1 MNSSTSKDRLFD
13 PDRLA
18 EQLDQSKRI
27 IPVLKDTL
35 LTLHAH
41 LDEQFYAG
49 ADIDDLIY
57 KRSDYM
63 DQILKL
69 VWQRFDW
76 NENLHSWRKT
86 RVALIAVGGYGR
98 GELHPQSDIDLLI
111 LLERNSYD
119 LHKQSIQSFL
129 TLMWD
134 IGLDVGHSVRSLN
147 ECQIQARADITVAT
161 TLMESRTIIGD
172 DALRQKMIQKTGP
185 AKIWPSNRFF
195 KAKWDEQKERHRKF
209 DDTVYNLEP
218 NVKSSPGGLRDIQ
231 TVMWIARRES
241 AAVTL
246 QDLFDQHML
255 TEPEL
260 KQLDDGRKYLWK
272 VRYGLHLLS
281 GRPEDRLSFEYQRK
295 LADLFGYSDNDDLL
309 AVEQF
314 MRDYYRIVLGLQAI
328 NKLLL
333 QHFDE
338 TILRIGEKINIRP
351 LNSRFQVRNHYIETT
366 HDNVFK
372 EHPPAMLELFVL
384 AGNHEDIKEVSASTI
399 RLITSQLH
407 LINDD
412 FRANPEATKLFIELL
427 RSPHKLFTQLTRMK
441 RYGVLGAYLPEF
453 GHIIGQMQF
462 DMFHI
467 YTVDAHTLQV
477 IRNMRRFRYRNN
489 EQKFPVAAHIIPK
502 LPKIELLY
510 IAGLYHD
517 IAKGRGGDHSYLG
530 VQDVT
535 KFCHLHQLSIWDT
548 NLVRWLVENH
558 LSMSGTAQRKD
569 ISDPAI
575 IHEFALLVQD
585 QVRLD
590 YLYALTVADINATNP
605 TLWNSWRA
613 SLLRQLY
620 LETKRLLRRGL
631 ENYADKSE
639 YIAEA
644 KLTAIERLKQRGVN
658 ERDILQLWDDIGEE
672 YFIRESVANIVLQS
686 ESILKHRSVHN
697 IDGEPLIL
705 VSDYFMRQG
714 EEGATQIFIHCKNR
728 NNLFA
733 SSASALDQ
741 LGLNVLDARIFTSG
755 SNFVFY
761 TFMVLEA
768 DGQLVGDNAVRIERI
783 TRLLRDYLKDTQ
795 GTVRIARR
803 RTSQQLKQFNIP
815 TEISMSRDATGSYT
829 VLELVTLDRPGLLA
843 IVAQIFVEMDM
854 VLQGAKITT
863 LGERVEDVFNLTDRN
878 NQPITDPALYAQLE
892 ERICTELDKNSNDQ

>member
-1 MNSSTSKDRLFD
+1 MTSSISKNHLFD
-13 PDRLA
+13 PVQLA
-18 EQLDQSKRI
+18 KQLDQSKRI

-35 LTLHAH
+35 LTLHAY

-49 ADIDDLIY
+49 ADIDELIY

-76 NENLHSWRKT
+76 NENLRSWRKN

-119 LHKQSIQSFL
+119 LHKQSIQNFL

-147 ECQIQARADITVAT
+147 ECQLQARADITIAT

-172 DALRQKMIQKTGP
+172 DELREKMIAKTGP
-185 AKIWPSNRFF
+185 SKIWPSKRFF

-218 NVKSSPGGLRDIQ
+218 NVKGSPGGLRDIQ

-241 AAVTL
+241 SAVTL
-246 QDLFDQHML
+246 QDLFDRHML
-255 TEPEL
+255 TNSEL
-260 KQLDDGRKYLWK
+260 KQLDEGRKYLWK

-281 GRPEDRLSFEYQRK
+281 GRPDDRLSFEYQRK
-295 LADLFGYSDNDDLL
+295 LADLFDYIDNDDLL

-338 TILRIGEKINIRP
+338 TILRIGEKVIVKP
-351 LNSRFQVRNHYIETT
+351 LNSRFQIRNNYIEVTQ
-366 HDNVFK
+366 DDVFK
-372 EHPPAMLELFVL
+372 QYPPAMLELFVL
-384 AGNHEDIKEVSASTI
+384 AGNDEDIKEVSASTI
-399 RLITSQLH
+399 RLITSQLY
-407 LINDD
+407 LINDE

-427 RSPHKLFTQLTRMK
+427 KSPHKLFTQLTRMK

-569 ISDPAI
+569 ISDPEV

-639 YIAEA
+639 YINEA
-644 KLTAIERLKQRGVN
+644 KSTALLRLKQHGVN
-658 ERDILQLWDDIGEE
+658 EQDIQNLWDDIGEE
-672 YFIRESVANIVLQS
+672 YFIRESVGNIVLQT
-686 ESILKHRSVHN
+686 ESILEHRRDQGS
-697 IDGEPLIL
+697 IDEPLIL

-728 NNLFA
+728 HNLFA
-733 SSASALDQ
+733 LSAAALGQ

-755 SNFVFY
+755 SNYVY
-761 TFMVLEA
+761 NTFMVLEA
-768 DGQLVGDNAVRIERI
+768 DGQLVGENAIRIERI
-783 TRLLRDYLKDTQ
+783 TRLLREYLDDTE
-795 GTVRIARR
+795 GSVKIAKR

-815 TEISMSRDATGSYT
+815 TEITMSRDAARSLT

-843 IVAQIFVEMDM
+843 IVAQIFVDM
-854 VLQGAKITT
+854 GLILQGAKITT
-863 LGERVEDVFNLTDRN
+863 LGERVEDIFNLTDVN
-878 NQPITDPALYAQLE
+878 NQPISDQALCVKLE
-892 ERICTELDKNSNDQ
+892 DRICTELDKKSSG

>member
-1 MNSSTSKDRLFD
+1 MNSSISEDYLFD
-13 PDRLA
+13 PAELA
-18 EQLDQSKRI
+18 KQLDRSKRI
-27 IPVLKDTL
+27 IPVLKETL
-35 LTLHAH
+35 LALRSY
-41 LDEQFYAG
+41 LDEKFLAG
-49 ADIDDLIY
+49 TDIGDLIHQ
-57 KRSDYM
+57 RSEYM

-76 NENLHSWRKT
+76 HENGRSWRKT
-86 RVALIAVGGYGR
+86 RVSLVAVGGYGR
-98 GELHPQSDIDLLI
+98 GELHPYSDIDLLI

-129 TLMWD
+129 TLLWD

-147 ECQIQARADITVAT
+147 ECQTQARADITIAT
-161 TLMESRTIIGD
+161 TLMESRTITGD
-172 DALRQKMIQKTGP
+172 EELREKMSRKTGP
-185 AKIWPSNRFF
+185 SKIWPSKRFF
-195 KAKWDEQKERHRKF
+195 KAKRDEQKERHRKF
-209 DDTVYNLEP
+209 EDTVYNLEP

-241 AAVTL
+241 SAVTL
-246 QDLFDQHML
+246 PDLFDRHML
-255 TEPEL
+255 TQSEL
-260 KQLDDGRKYLWK
+260 KQLGEGRKYLWK

-281 GRPEDRLSFEYQRK
+281 GRSDDRLSFEYQRK

-314 MRDYYRIVLGLQAI
+314 MRDYYRVVLGLQAI
-328 NKLLL
+328 NQLLL

-338 TILRIGEKINIRP
+338 TILRVGEKIVIKQ
-351 LNSRFQVRNHYIETT
+351 LNSRFQIRNNDIEVT
-366 HDNVFK
+366 HEDVFK
-372 EHPPAMLELFVL
+372 QYPPAMLELFVL
-384 AGNHEDIKEVSASTI
+384 AGNHEEIKEVSTSTT
-399 RLITSQLH
+399 RLITSQLY
-407 LINDD
+407 LIDD
-412 FRANPEATKLFIELL
+412 EFRANPEATKLFMELL

-441 RYGVLGAYLPEF
+441 RFGVLGAYLPEF

-535 KFCHLHQLSIWDT
+535 KFCHFHQLSIWDT

-569 ISDPAI
+569 ISDPEI

-590 YLYALTVADINATNP
+590 YLYALTVADIDATNP

-620 LETKRLLRRGL
+620 LETKRMLRRGL

-639 YIAEA
+639 YITETQS
-644 KLTAIERLKQRGVN
+644 TAIQRLKQHGVN
-658 ERDILQLWDDIGEE
+658 EQDVLQLWDDIGEE
-672 YFIRESVANIVLQS
+672 YFIRESVGNIVLQT
-686 ESILKHRSVHN
+686 ESILEHRN
-697 IDGEPLIL
+697 RQDNKDEPLIL
-705 VSDYFMRQG
+705 VRDYFMRQG

-728 NNLFA
+728 DNLFA

-741 LGLNVLDARIFTSG
+741 LGLNILDARIFTSG
-755 SNFVFY
+755 SNYVFN

-768 DGQLVGDNAVRIERI
+768 NGQLVGENAVRIERI
-783 TRLLRDYLKDTQ
+783 TSLLREYLEDTD
-795 GTVRIARR
+795 GSVKISKR
-803 RTSQQLKQFNIP
+803 RTSQHLKQFNIS
-815 TEISMSRDATGSYT
+815 TEISMSKDIARSHT

-843 IVAQIFVEMDM
+843 IVAQIFVELGL

-863 LGERVEDVFNLTDRN
+863 LGERVEDVFYLSDKH
-878 NQPITDPALYAQLE
+878 NQPVTDQALCKKLE
-892 ERICTELDKNSNDQ
+892 EAIRAELDKKIDG